1 MIFCWL
7 EFSTGYYLQAKRS
20 NQGLFENET
29 PRSCLQ
35 YFNNSAFDSVITEL
49 KSKPTRS
56 LFERASAALM
66 CSRTTSAIALG
77 KKFGPP
83 LHRKATIR
91 NSSHYNRTDI
101 FICNARANPCA
112 PYSIPLNL
120 QHCTRRRPA
129 RRFKLLDL
137 HKKNW
142 QLANYEC

>member
-1 MIFCWL
+1 
-7 EFSTGYYLQAKRS
+7 
-20 NQGLFENET
+20 
-29 PRSCLQ
+29 LQ

-56 LFERASAALM
+56 EIKTDTGFCSLGVQQDNVIAFE
-66 CSRTTSAIALG
+66 

-91 NSSHYNRTDI
+91 NSSHHNRTEI

-120 QHCTRRRPA
+120 QQ
-129 RRFKLLDL
+129 LL
-137 HKKNW
+137 
-142 QLANYEC
+142 

>member
-7 EFSTGYYLQAKRS
+7 EFSTGYFLQAKRS
-20 NQGLFENET
+20 DQGLFGNET
-29 PRSCLQ
+29 PRSGLQ
-35 YFNNSAFDSVITEL
+35 YFDNSAFDFVITEL

-56 LFERASAALM
+56 LLERASAALM

-77 KKFGPP
+77 QFFCPP

-91 NSSHYNRTDI
+91 NSSHHNRTEI

-112 PYSIPLNL
+112 PYSIPLKL
-120 QHCTRRRPA
+120 HCTRRRPA

-137 HKKNW
+137 LN
-142 QLANYEC
+142 NFFGS